1 MKNLKKMQASLNKLI
16 AGKEIT
22 VVVKTA
28 GGQVTASNIKTLNC
42 VTYPVKECIV
52 INPLQERARQIMRG
66 RI

>member
-1 MKNLKKMQASLNKLI
+1 MQNLKKMQASLNKLI

-28 GGQVTASNIKTLNC
+28 AGQVTASNIQTLNGVQYSIKDC
-42 VTYPVKECIV
+42 VV
-52 INPLQERARQIMRG
+52 INPIQERARQIMRG

>member
-28 GGQVTASNIKTLNC
+28 AGQVTASNIKTLNG

-52 INPLQERARQIMRG
+52 INPIQERARQIMRG